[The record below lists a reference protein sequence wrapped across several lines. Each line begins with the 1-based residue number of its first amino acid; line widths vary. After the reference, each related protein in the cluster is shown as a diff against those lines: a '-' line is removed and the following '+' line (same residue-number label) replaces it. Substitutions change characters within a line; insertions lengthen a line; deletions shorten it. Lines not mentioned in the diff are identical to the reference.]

1 MQLNSNHSILK
12 KPEPDR
18 SRLWFF
24 IMRRFHRIELLAT
37 TWFLTVFVEMEKCIC
52 YTFLKTDSLQWN
64 LQNSRS
70 GRCNLQASLC
80 AGESG
85 KREDSM
91 CGIDRQL
98 SAAQI
103 ENRINSVEISV
114 SAIRCSSSSA
124 ACCAL
129 YPPVPVT
136 ARRRAF
142 LLPER
147 SMGHEY
153 EIHLLQLWTPFGL

>member
-1 MQLNSNHSILK
+1 
-12 KPEPDR
+12 
-18 SRLWFF
+18 
-24 IMRRFHRIELLAT
+24 
-37 TWFLTVFVEMEKCIC
+37 
-52 YTFLKTDSLQWN
+52 
-64 LQNSRS
+64 
-70 GRCNLQASLC
+70 
-80 AGESG
+80 
-85 KREDSM
+85 M

-124 ACCAL
+124 VCCAL

-147 SMGHEY
+147 SMGHES
-153 EIHLLQLWTPFGL
+153 EIHLPQLWSPFGL